1 MLALRCFRKVHGLE
15 VFMSYIEIKDL
26 AFSYSEEGERIFGGL
41 NLCFEKGTYTAI
53 LGRNGSG
60 KSTLAKLLCGIL
72 QPIGGSVTVGGL
84 STSDEEQ
91 LYKLR
96 RSCGMIFQ
104 NPDNQIVA
112 SVVEEDVAFAPEN
125 LGVPSKEIREIVDE
139 SLALVGMSEYAR
151 HSTYKLSGGQKQRV
165 AIAGVL
171 AMRPNCIIFD
181 EATAML
187 DPIGRRDIT
196 ATMRRLNKE
205 NGITVINITHYMNEA
220 AEADRVV
227 VLDGG
232 AVLLDGT
239 PTQVF
244 SEGEKL
250 RAAKLATPQ
259 ITELCDMLKE
269 RGVKLPDGILHTMQ
283 AADAIENY
291 VKGL

>member
-1 MLALRCFRKVHGLE
+1 
-15 VFMSYIEIKDL
+15 MSYIEIKDL
-26 AFSYSEEGERIFGGL
+26 AFSYRDGGEKIFTGL
-41 NLCFEKGTYTAI
+41 NLSFEKGTYNAI

-72 QPIGGSVTVGGL
+72 QPLSGSVTVGGL
-84 STSDEEQ
+84 STADEEQ
-91 LYKLR
+91 LYMLR

-125 LGVPSKEIREIVDE
+125 LGVPSKEIRALVDE
-139 SLALVGMSEYAR
+139 ALALVGMTEYAK

-171 AMRPNCIIFD
+171 AMRPDCIIFD

-187 DPIGRRDIT
+187 DPMGRRDIT
-196 ATMRRLNKE
+196 EAMHRLNKE

-220 AEADRVV
+220 AEADRIV

-232 AVLLDGT
+232 DILLDGT
-239 PTQVF
+239 PQKVF
-244 SEGEKL
+244 AEGERL
-250 RAAKLATPQ
+250 RKAKLATPQ

-269 RGVKLPDGILHTMQ
+269 RGVALPDGILHTME

-291 VKGL
+291 IKGL

>member
-1 MLALRCFRKVHGLE
+1 MA
-15 VFMSYIEIKDL
+15 YIEVKDL
-26 AFSYSEEGERIFGGL
+26 CFSYDEDGMVRIFDGIDIS
-41 NLCFEKGTYTAI
+41 FEKGTYNAV

-60 KSTLAKLLCGIL
+60 KSTLAKLICGIL
-72 QPIGGSVTVGGL
+72 QPQRGSITVGGY
-84 STSDEEQ
+84 STANEEE

-125 LGVPSKEIREIVDE
+125 LGVDPDEIRRRVDKA
-139 SLALVGMSEYAR
+139 LAEVGMSEYAT
-151 HSTYKLSGGQKQRV
+151 HATHKLSGGQKQRV

-171 AMRPNCIIFD
+171 AMMPDCIIFD

-187 DPIGRRDIT
+187 DPIGRRDIMS
-196 ATMRRLNKE
+196 AMRRLNKE
-205 NGITVINITHYMNEA
+205 HGITVINITHYMNEA

-227 VLDGG
+227 VLDKGV
-232 AVLLDGT
+232 VLMDGT
-239 PTQVF
+239 PTEVF
-244 SEGEKL
+244 SRGEEL
-250 RAAKLATPQ
+250 RKANLATPQ
-259 ITELCDMLKE
+259 ITELCDMLIE
-269 RGVKLPDGILHTMQ
+269 AGIELPRGILHTME

>member
-1 MLALRCFRKVHGLE
+1 MA
-15 VFMSYIEIKDL
+15 YIEVKGL
-26 AFSYSEEGERIFGGL
+26 CFSYDEDGLVRIFDGL
-41 NLCFEKGTYTAI
+41 DLSFEKGTYNAI

-72 QPIGGSVTVGGL
+72 QPQGGSVTVGGYN
-84 STSDEEQ
+84 TADEEQ

-125 LGVPSKEIREIVDE
+125 LGIEPEEIRRRVDA
-139 SLALVGMSEYAR
+139 ALSEVGMTEYAT
-151 HSTYKLSGGQKQRV
+151 HATHKLSGGQKQRV

-171 AMRPNCIIFD
+171 AMMPECIIFD

-196 ATMRRLNKE
+196 AAMRRLNKE
-205 NGITVINITHYMNEA
+205 HGITIINITHYMNEA
-220 AEADRVV
+220 ADADRIV
-227 VLDGG
+227 VLDKGG
-232 AVLLDGT
+232 VLMDGT
-239 PTQVF
+239 PAKVF
-244 SEGEKL
+244 SQGEKL
-250 RAAKLATPQ
+250 RAANLATPQ
-259 ITELCDMLKE
+259 ITELCDMLTE
-269 RGVKLPDGILHTMQ
+269 AGIELPKGILHTME

-291 VKGL
+291 VKGLN

>member
-1 MLALRCFRKVHGLE
+1 
-15 VFMSYIEIKDL
+15 MSYIEVKDL
-26 AFSYSEEGERIFGGL
+26 VFAYDEGEKVFDGF
-41 NLCFEKGTYTAI
+41 NLAIEKGTYTAV

-72 QPIGGSVTVGGL
+72 QPVSGSVCVGGL
-84 STSDEEQ
+84 STADEEQ

-125 LGVPSKEIREIVDE
+125 LGVPSAEIRKIVDE
-139 SLALVGMSEYAR
+139 ALSLVGMTEYAK

-171 AMRPNCIIFD
+171 AMRPQCIIFD

-187 DPIGRRDIT
+187 DPSGRRDIT
-196 ATMRRLNKE
+196 ATMKRLNKE

-220 AEADRVV
+220 AEADRIVA
-227 VLDGG
+227 LDGG
-232 AVLLDGT
+232 KILLDGT
-239 PTQVF
+239 PEEVF
-244 SEGEKL
+244 SEGETL
-250 RAAKLATPQ
+250 RRAKLATPQ
-259 ITELCDMLKE
+259 ITELCDALRECGMPLK
-269 RGVKLPDGILHTMQ
+269 KGILHTMQ